1 MKPGSPYELRLFDRT
16 LATFELETDEFGDL
30 RAHDLWFD
38 EGALRLLPL
47 PFAGERTEA
56 SLVDWLE
63 SRTIPRNQRFVV
75 QVLERIGAAV
85 GDVRAVLD
93 VSLGLALTDSYWVVP
108 QGFDGTWEQ
117 FNLFDNDFDQA
128 LGLVAYTGYTD
139 RQKREAGLSS
149 TWTTGGQF
157 AKAWRRV
164 DGRLCLYKAGN
175 DGFANVGDE
184 PFSEYLASQL
194 AAAAGLAHVDY
205 DLEVWHGR
213 LASVCPIFTAPGSA
227 LATAWQATKTSSFPE
242 ALAAADAL
250 GAPMLDAYADMLV
263 WDALI
268 VNQDR
273 HPNNYGYLRDEAT
286 GVLIAP
292 APLFDH
298 NLSLFVWDMEAD
310 VPSWSDAGRLRMP
323 CNSRMAYDAQVAL
336 VMRPRHHEMLRRLID
351 FEFADH
357 PACPVPAWRLN
368 ALNGFIRQRVRQLLE
383 IAPAD
388 DARYADVLEKARARL
403 GALPAVAAGV
413 VVR

>member
-1 MKPGSPYELRLFDRT
+1 MKPRSPYELRLFDQT

-108 QGFDGTWEQ
+108 QDFDGTWEQ

-139 RQKREAGLSS
+139 RQERDAGFSS

-205 DLEVWHGR
+205 GLEVWHGR
-213 LASVCPIFTAPGSA
+213 LASVCPILTAPGRA
-227 LATAWQATKTSSFPE
+227 LATAWQGPPRPPRFPRR
-242 ALAAADAL
+242 
-250 GAPMLDAYADMLV
+250 
-263 WDALI
+263 W
-268 VNQDR
+268 
-273 HPNNYGYLRDEAT
+273 
-286 GVLIAP
+286 
-292 APLFDH
+292 
-298 NLSLFVWDMEAD
+298 
-310 VPSWSDAGRLRMP
+310 
-323 CNSRMAYDAQVAL
+323 
-336 VMRPRHHEMLRRLID
+336 LRRT
-351 FEFADH
+351 
-357 PACPVPAWRLN
+357 PW
-368 ALNGFIRQRVRQLLE
+368 
-383 IAPAD
+383 APPCSTPTPTCWCGT
-388 DARYADVLEKARARL
+388 R
-403 GALPAVAAGV
+403 
-413 VVR
+413 